1 MRILIIN
8 WQDITNPLSG
18 GAEVHLHNIFSRIA
32 RRGHEVTLFCSSYP
46 GAQREQVLDGIRI
59 LRSGGR
65 QLFNFHVP
73 SAYLSRFRREQYDV
87 VIDDMN
93 KIPFF
98 TPLYVNEPLVGIVH
112 HLFGTS
118 IFAETHPLVGSYVFL
133 MERLALFCYRRC
145 RTPFFA
151 VSPSTE
157 QEMRERGFRAEDL
170 HIVHNCV
177 DHEVHRPD
185 PSRRSATPLIGY
197 FGRLKKYKGVDQF
210 ISAVASVIKTHPGL
224 RAVIVGQGDDRQR
237 LERLAAELGVKDTVT
252 FTGYVS
258 EQRKVELLQEM
269 WFDVTTSSKEGWGL
283 TVLESNACGTP
294 VIASDV
300 PGLRDAVKNGTTGLL
315 YKHGDVED
323 LAGKIRSLLDDGEQ
337 RARLTAGAVAWAGEF
352 NWDDAASKT
361 IDVLRKYADSKQG
374 IGRQAMAPN
383 A

>member
-8 WQDITNPLSG
+8 WQDITNPLAG

-32 RRGHEVTLFCSSYP
+32 RRGHDVTLLCSSYP
-46 GAQREQVLDGIRI
+46 GAQPEQMLDGMRI
-59 LRSGGR
+59 FRRGGR

-73 SAYLSRFRREQYDV
+73 VAYCARLRREQYDV

-98 TPLYVNEPLVGIVH
+98 TLLFVREPLVGIVH

-118 IFAETHPLVGSYVFL
+118 IFAETNPLAGAYVYL
-133 MERLALFCYRRC
+133 MERLALACYKRS
-145 RTPFFA
+145 RTPFFV

-157 QEMRERGFRAEDL
+157 EEMRARGFAADNL
-170 HIVHNCV
+170 IVVHNCV
-177 DHEVHRPD
+177 DHEVHHPD
-185 PSRRSATPLIGY
+185 PLRRSATPLIGY

-210 ISAVASVIKTHPGL
+210 ISAVASVIKTHPDL
-224 RAVIVGQGDDRQR
+224 RAVIVGDGDDRPR
-237 LERLAAELGVKDTVT
+237 LERLTERLGLGNTLT

-258 EQRKVELLQEM
+258 EQRKVELLQTM
-269 WFDVTTSSKEGWGL
+269 WFGVTTSSKEGWGL

-294 VIASDV
+294 VIASNV
-300 PGLRDAVKNGTTGLL
+300 PGLRDAVRDGVTGLL

-323 LAGKIRSLLDDGEQ
+323 LSGKIRALLDDGEQ
-337 RARLTAGAVAWAGEF
+337 RKRLIAAAIAWAGEF

-361 IDVLRKYADSKQG
+361 LDVLQSCVAHGSITGRRK
-374 IGRQAMAPN
+374 
-383 A
+383 